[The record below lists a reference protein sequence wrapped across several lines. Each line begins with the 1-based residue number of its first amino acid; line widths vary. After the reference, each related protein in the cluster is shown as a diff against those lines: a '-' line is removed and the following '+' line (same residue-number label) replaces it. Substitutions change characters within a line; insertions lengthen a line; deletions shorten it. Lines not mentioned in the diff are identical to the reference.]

1 MNQLRMMLDA
11 HRLTFAFQ
19 VYYFLQRQEWYD
31 EEPFFRMLY
40 LAQRSKYLSDSSKN
54 FANTSSIQ

>member
-1 MNQLRMMLDA
+1 MLLDA

-19 VYYFLQRQEWYD
+19 VYYFLQRKEWYD
-31 EEPFFRMLY
+31 VGPFFRMLY
-40 LAQRSKYLSDSSKN
+40 LAHRSKYLSDSSKN